1 MKILPV
7 VLIALVASKAW
18 SSDYAVPPENAVSWW
33 RAENNAHDSLDG
45 NNGTLINGAAFA
57 TGKIGQAFYFDGT
70 SQYVEIGNSS
80 NLNPASSFS
89 IEGWICSRQ
98 DTPQEIMSKWTD
110 SPAQPNQRSFNFFV
124 YFDRSLGFAIS
135 DAAHQ
140 WDSNFHFISSPPFLP
155 WLDISIS
162 QVKVTQHVM
171 LGHKYV
177 LESSMGFDNWTPV
190 GNPFTAT
197 NEVVSEVFNVDTT
210 GRYFRIREVN

>member
-140 WDSNFHFISSPPFLP
+140 WDSNFHLFTTTNYAIPLNTWTHVAAVYDQPSGVRR
-155 WLDISIS
+155 IYING
-162 QVKVTQHVM
+162 VKVAERIDSPIT
-171 LGHKYV
+171 V
-177 LESSMGFDNWTPV
+177 LNS
-190 GNPFTAT
+190 TAKAAIGA
-197 NEVVSEVFNVDTT
+197 VFSQ
-210 GRYFRIREVN
+210 GPAQSFQWLY